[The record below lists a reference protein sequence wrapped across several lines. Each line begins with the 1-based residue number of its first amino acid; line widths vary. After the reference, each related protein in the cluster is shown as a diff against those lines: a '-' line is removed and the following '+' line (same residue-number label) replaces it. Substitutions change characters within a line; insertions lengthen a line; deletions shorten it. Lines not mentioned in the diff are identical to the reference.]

1 MAIITGTSGDEQY
14 PRELEGTAA
23 DRIYGLGG
31 DDALVGLRGDDL
43 LEGGAG
49 AD

>member
-1 MAIITGTSGDEQY
+1 MAIITGTNVGD
-14 PRELEGTAA
+14 PDLHGTDLA